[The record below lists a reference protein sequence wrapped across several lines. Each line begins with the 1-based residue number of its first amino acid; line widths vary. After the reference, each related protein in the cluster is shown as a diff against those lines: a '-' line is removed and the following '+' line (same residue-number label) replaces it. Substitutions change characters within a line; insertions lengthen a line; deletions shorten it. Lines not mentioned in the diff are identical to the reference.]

1 MSEKFW
7 GLVKGSRSTL
17 VLLGLAALGM
27 MFMFFSAEPLR
38 ERPVP
43 PPVETSETPVLPGDE
58 TDYRLGLERDL
69 TALLRRVSGAGEVVV
84 LVTLE
89 SGFRGVY
96 GENKEATAR
105 MTREDDGGGGRREV
119 EETTSRTEVVVTRD
133 GPGENPLVL
142 LEKLPQL
149 RGVMVIAEGA
159 GDPRLR
165 EQLVLAL
172 QAGLDLPAHRITVL
186 PMK

>member
-17 VLLGLAALGM
+17 ALVGLAALGM
-27 MFMFFSAEPLR
+27 LLMFLSAEPLR
-38 ERPVP
+38 QLPVP
-43 PPVETSETPVLPGDE
+43 PPVETSQKPVPLGVE
-58 TDYRLGLERDL
+58 ADYRQVLERDL

-89 SGFRGVY
+89 SGFGSVY
-96 GENKEATAR
+96 GENREATAR
-105 MTREDDGGGGRREV
+105 STREDDGGGGRREV
-119 EETTSRTEVVVTRD
+119 EETTSRTEVVITRD
-133 GPGENPLVL
+133 GPGEKPLVL
-142 LEKLPQL
+142 LEKQPQL

-159 GDPRLR
+159 GNPRLR

>member
-1 MSEKFW
+1 MREKFL

-17 VLLGLAALGM
+17 VLVGLGALGIL
-27 MFMFFSAEPLR
+27 FMFLSAEPLR
-38 ERPVP
+38 QRPLP
-43 PPVETSETPVLPGDE
+43 PPVKTSETPALLSNE
-58 TDYRLGLERDL
+58 AEYRLGLERDL
-69 TALLRRVSGAGEVVV
+69 TALLHRVSGVGEVVV

-89 SGFRGVY
+89 SGFKDVY
-96 GENKEATAR
+96 GENKEATER

-133 GPGENPLVL
+133 GPGERPLVL
-142 LEKLPQL
+142 LEKQPRL
-149 RGVMVIAEGA
+149 RGVIVIAEGA

-165 EQLVLAL
+165 KQLVLAL
-172 QAGLDLPAHRITVL
+172 QAGLDLAAHRITVL